1 VAGAQVVYGGEVL
14 NPGEATLVWAS
25 DFSSVGITNHSGEQW
40 PPTDTIA
47 VAVAGLPAEPGVGP
61 QGPPGADGVNG
72 VDGKDG
78 APGDAGATGPAGPA
92 GPPGGAGPQG
102 PAGSVG
108 AQGPQ
113 GPQGPAGAGSTPSST
128 PPLADGV
135 AAVGVSATYARADHV
150 HPIVAMNDNRV
161 INGDMRID
169 QRWNGAS
176 GTAYGYTADRWSYTG
191 TQAGKIQWQ
200 SINSA
205 TAPGFPYALYFVSA
219 SAYTLLT
226 SDTFYIA
233 QSIEADMIND
243 FGWGAAGAQ
252 SVTLSFW
259 AVSTLTGTFSG
270 ALSNYAATRAYP
282 FTFSLPTASAWT
294 KIAIT
299 IPGDTAGAWV
309 LKGNVGG
316 AYLRFDLGSGA
327 TYRAPAN
334 AWVSGNFVGANG
346 TVNIVATNTA
356 IFEVTGVKLEIGSVA
371 TPFNRQSLTKSMA
384 DCQRYYSTAQGGF
397 MGNATA
403 AGVYYA
409 QGLPPVTMRATPTIT
424 ASPVGSF
431 SGFPNTVGT
440 LSVSANSMM
449 SDGRVCSATTSG
461 AIFYTL
467 FAANAEL

>member
-1 VAGAQVVYGGEVL
+1 
-14 NPGEATLVWAS
+14 
-25 DFSSVGITNHSGEQW
+25 
-40 PPTDTIA
+40 
-47 VAVAGLPAEPGVGP
+47 
-61 QGPPGADGVNG
+61 
-72 VDGKDG
+72 
-78 APGDAGATGPAGPA
+78 
-92 GPPGGAGPQG
+92 
-102 PAGSVG
+102 
-108 AQGPQ
+108 
-113 GPQGPAGAGSTPSST
+113 
-128 PPLADGV
+128 
-135 AAVGVSATYARADHV
+135 
-150 HPIVAMNDNRV
+150 
-161 INGDMRID
+161 
-169 QRWNGAS
+169 
-176 GTAYGYTADRWSYTG
+176 
-191 TQAGKIQWQ
+191 
-200 SINSA
+200 
-205 TAPGFPYALYFVSA
+205 
-219 SAYTLLT
+219 
-226 SDTFYIA
+226 
-233 QSIEADMIND
+233 MIND